1 MLLIRGSKARVVFFC
16 LLKESPMHAF
26 LIEGKK
32 QAIEAI
38 EISSRA
44 DIAKLVGQD
53 TIISD
58 EMDDSNA
65 VYFDEDCF
73 IRGTSGRFQIDKLA
87 PVAGKA
93 VVTGYLAGEQ
103 LTNASIS
110 LEELTARIKFL

>member
-1 MLLIRGSKARVVFFC
+1 MRAL
-16 LLKESPMHAF
+16 
-26 LIEGKK
+26 LIEGNK

-44 DIAKLVGQD
+44 DIARLVGQD

-58 EMDDSNA
+58 EIDGSDA

-73 IRGTSGRFQIDKLA
+73 IRGASGRFQIDKLA
-87 PVAGKA
+87 PIAGKA
-93 VVTGYLAGEQ
+93 VVAGYLDGEQ

-110 LEELTARIKFL
+110 LEELTARTRFE